1 MQTMQAEA
9 YSGGLVSTDIAPP
22 AGLQLNFN
30 QIVSSVEM
38 RRFFEVREPL
48 EWVDDAPMTLPS
60 RGRIRVKV
68 VAIRRLTFAAVGDEF
83 GSDDD

>member
-1 MQTMQAEA
+1 MHTMQMQG
-9 YSGGLVSTDIAPP
+9 YGSGLVSTDIAPP
-22 AGLQLNFN
+22 PGLQPGFEQL
-30 QIVSSVEM
+30 VSSVEI
-38 RRFFEVREPL
+38 RRFFEVREPP